1 MSESKNDNVKGKI
14 PFAKWYQDDNSV
26 FLTLCIEDC
35 KKPKVIINPDDLIFE
50 GNAGLENTFYKTK
63 IVFFDEIV
71 PENSKYVIHDRDIDF
86 ALQKKESSPYWNR
99 LVKCPAKQHWLTI
112 NFDKWKDENDSGE
125 ESEEEDNI
133 DDPRNGPPPIDFKK
147 HISDNVSKGSS
158 LCPLGSAIMGKA
170 MRLEKD
176 LNDMSEKSDGKAF
189 DINGFDENA
198 TDSDDDL
205 LSDLEETADMS

>member
-1 MSESKNDNVKGKI
+1 MKSGQLTANVERASKGLCYLRIKLNHQVIFLGDFIIAILNGRWNPSSERI
-14 PFAKWYQDDNSV
+14 TDD
-26 FLTLCIEDC
+26 
-35 KKPKVIINPDDLIFE
+35 
-50 GNAGLENTFYKTK
+50 
-63 IVFFDEIV
+63 
-71 PENSKYVIHDRDIDF
+71 
-86 ALQKKESSPYWNR
+86 W
-99 LVKCPAKQHWLTI
+99 
-112 NFDKWKDENDSGE
+112 
-125 ESEEEDNI
+125 EDNI

-176 LNDMSEKSDGKAF
+176 LNDLSEKSDGKAF

-205 LSDLEETADMS
+205 LSDLEETADLSWWSFHPQAQHVLHSPII